1 MQTKSSKI
9 NINKRSLKLSKNL
22 SKSQRK
28 TDALKEQE
36 IKLDDNHFSEV
47 DGLISDSS
55 DKPEEDSVSNDDN
68 LNSLIRSDLTKEK
81 PNHSANLSVNQ
92 L

>member
-1 MQTKSSKI
+1 MQTKTSKI

-36 IKLDDNHFSEV
+36 IKLANHFSEV

>member
-28 TDALKEQE
+28 TAALKEQE
-36 IKLDDNHFSEV
+36 IKLDDHFSEV